1 MAGEPSDPR
10 PVRVPAWRSKP
21 ARALASLLVG
31 ALAVAALLYVA
42 PLEEV
47 WHQIERMSPGW
58 VAAAVACELASCLS
72 YVILFRRVFPEP
84 PPGVGRQVA
93 WMAMGAGA
101 VLPGGNISSAAATGV
116 LLRNHGIGVRPLVA
130 RCAALLCLLT
140 AFGFLV
146 NGAAGV
152 LLLLGVPGGP
162 HDVSHAGVPILVSV
176 VTLSGAGLTVVWAR
190 RLGPGAPGRCAGSPR
205 ACAGPG
211 RRCLSRTGGCSA
223 APASSCSTSARCGRP
238 ARATGHHLGPLAVI
252 IAYCI
257 GYLATT
263 IPMPAGLGVLDSGLA
278 AALVLYGMDPAA
290 SVGAVLV
297 YHAISIWVPGAGGL
311 LAWLPTRRLVARRV
325 RRESRRW
332 PSPRAGRRRRRRP
345 LIRESGCGWQHLST
359 PYVANCCQPEWRAPK
374 PRPAGRG
381 GGGVRSPR

>member
-1 MAGEPSDPR
+1 MAGETSDDQPAR
-10 PVRVPAWRSKP
+10 PPGWRSKP
-21 ARALASLLVG
+21 VRVLASVLIG
-31 ALAVAALLYVA
+31 ALSVAALFYVA
-42 PLEEV
+42 PLQEV

-58 VAAAVACELASCLS
+58 VAAAVIFELASCLS

-84 PPGVGRQVA
+84 PQGVGRQVA

-116 LLRNHGIGVRPLVA
+116 LLRNHGIGLRPLVA

-162 HDVSHAGVPILVSV
+162 HDISHAGVPILVSV
-176 VTLSGAGLTVVWAR
+176 VTLSGAWLTVVWAR
-190 RLGPGAPGRCAGSPR
+190 RLGPGAPKALRGIAEGMQGAWASLREPHWRLVGGAGFFLLDIGALWA
-205 ACAGPG
+205 ACA
-211 RRCLSRTGGCSA
+211 
-223 APASSCSTSARCGRP
+223 
-238 ARATGHHLGPLAVI
+238 ATGHHLGALAVI

-278 AALVLYGMDPAA
+278 AALVLYGMKPAA

-311 LAWLPTRRLVARRV
+311 LAWLPTRLGALARARRAAEGAVTAGGVSGVGAATAGTVSGLPAVPVARGYALADADDR
-325 RRESRRW
+325 
-332 PSPRAGRRRRRRP
+332 
-345 LIRESGCGWQHLST
+345 
-359 PYVANCCQPEWRAPK
+359 
-374 PRPAGRG
+374 
-381 GGGVRSPR
+381 